1 MGHYELGHN
10 AVTMPDSRELFWTIF
25 AAVLTAL
32 VGAVILGF
40 GLVLVVFGPDT
51 WRQAGPVL
59 IALVLI
65 VTAASLMRAR

>member
-1 MGHYELGHN
+1 MRVN
-10 AVTMPDSRELFWTIF
+10 MPDSRELFWTIF

-51 WRQAGPVL
+51 WRPAGPVL
-59 IALVLI
+59 IGLVLV